1 MLYQIHSHAEI
12 QALQACTDELGNSNE
27 DMLVNLVSL
36 ESVRIARESYA
47 LLCPL
52 IMESMFWSCSG
63 LEILSEVAGLSV
75 EIQKLEHGPQL
86 MVQEAKLERGALQAL
101 LLMKNSAIALSH
113 LRKCFKLALGVL
125 AEKDLVSPRVE
136 KLSTMLEDTAVH
148 VLKGKF
154 NSGLLQERVPWLVEL
169 VTDVLETRLISVIL
183 MSLLMMSLLMSI
195 LMSRLISQLEAV
207 VMSIS

>member
-1 MLYQIHSHAEI
+1 MVLYPINSHTQI
-12 QALQACTDELGNSNE
+12 QDLQAHSDELGHSNNP
-27 DMLVNLVSL
+27 MLVKLVSL

-47 LLCPL
+47 LLRPL
-52 IMESMFWSCSG
+52 IMDSMFWPCPEM
-63 LEILSEVAGLSV
+63 EILLVVAGLSL
-75 EIQKLEHGPQL
+75 EIQMLERDVLPKL

-148 VLKGKF
+148 VLKG
-154 NSGLLQERVPWLVEL
+154 NCNMLQESVPLLVQQF
-169 VTDVLETRLISVIL
+169 THVLETPVCFSDPDEWK
-183 MSLLMMSLLMSI
+183 SDD
-195 LMSRLISQLEAV
+195 E
-207 VMSIS
+207 